1 MSLSPRDSGTL
12 PTPTMRGEAVAS
24 GPRARSTA
32 TGRRRASLLTRVRR
46 SWGLYLALAPTLLLI
61 AVFAY
66 WPTVNGFIQS
76 FFSSTNTQVNVFV
89 GLDNYSQLLNDSVF
103 WGGFLNAIKYFVF
116 GITVGWILPF
126 VTAELLITLSSMRL
140 QYILRT
146 ALILPMA
153 FPAAVFGF
161 VWSFL
166 YDPNVGVFNAFLKGV
181 GLGGLAHN
189 WLGDPHTAL
198 GALMVI
204 GFPIMFISGG
214 GGLPFLLLLA
224 GLQNIE
230 REVLEAA
237 SIDGCGRFRRILAID
252 LPLLGSQFGL
262 LFMLALVGFTQ
273 AGAITLLLTTSGG
286 PAYATMTP
294 LVWLIQSGI
303 NAGNFGYGAAMGV
316 VLFVVSVALSMT
328 FLGVRRLRAGL
339 VLS

>member
-1 MSLSPRDSGTL
+1 MSLSPPDSGML
-12 PTPTMRGEAVAS
+12 PAPGMRGEPTAGLLAS
-24 GPRARSTA
+24 GAA
-32 TGRRRASLLTRVRR
+32 VGRRHASLPTRVLRA
-46 SWGLYLALAPTLLLI
+46 WPLYLALAPTLILI

-76 FFSSTNTQVNVFV
+76 VFNSTNTQTNVFV
-89 GLDNYSQLLNDSVF
+89 GLDNYSQLLSDSVF
-103 WGGFLNAIKYFVF
+103 WGSFVNAIKYFVF
-116 GITVGWILPF
+116 GITIGWLLPF
-126 VTAELLITLSSMRL
+126 VTAELLISLTNVRL

-166 YDPNVGVFNAFLKGV
+166 YDPNVGVINTFLNGV
-181 GLGGLAHN
+181 GLSGLSHN
-189 WLGDPHTAL
+189 WLGDPATAL
-198 GALMVI
+198 GSLMVI
-204 GFPIMFISGG
+204 GGPIMFISGG

-224 GLQNIE
+224 GLQGIE
-230 REVLEAA
+230 QEVLEAA
-237 SIDGCGRFRRILAID
+237 SIDGCGRLRRIVSID
-252 LPLLGSQFGL
+252 IPLLGSQFGL

-273 AGAITLLLTTSGG
+273 AGAITLLLTTNGG

-316 VLFVVSVALSMT
+316 VLFVGSVALSMT
-328 FLGVRRLRAGL
+328 FLGIRRLRSRA
-339 VLS
+339 